1 MKSYVN
7 CKIYP
12 YIVPYKD
19 NRKKVIEYTSRHK
32 EMIIY
37 STIMKYLWTALII
50 STILLLSMRIVD
62 LYFYYVQ
69 DNIDVTEYEL
79 DQEVPTS
86 SDNVAKMDELLMVIE
101 YGEGSNEQS
110 FIDDQPGNVM
120 VVHELVADEINETED
135 ITDANIET
143 LSSDAYIYTDEQ
155 MEFIERVVEAEVT
168 GTTYRYAGKDV
179 DEEEMLL
186 AKIRVCQVFLNR
198 VYDTERFSH
207 ITNLYESVTYP
218 GASSTVGS
226 GRYLKVTVTDLTK
239 EAVQIAL
246 DPDTDDLTDGALFF
260 LANGATYNKYGDYL
274 FTDAVG
280 HSFFK

>member
-19 NRKKVIEYTSRHK
+19 NRKKVIEYTSRRK

-37 STIMKYLWTALII
+37 RTIMKYLWTALII
-50 STILLLSMRIVD
+50 STLLLVSMRIVD

-110 FIDDQPGNVM
+110 FIDDQHGNVM

-143 LSSDAYIYTDEQ
+143 LSNDAYIYTDEQ

-168 GTTYRYAGKDV
+168 GTTYRYDGKNV

-246 DPDTDDLTDGALFF
+246 DPNTEDLTDGALFF